1 MPDAKTALD
10 RVVAAFLKLDQTGA
24 AVSPKPAAKP
34 VSVPSEAKPAPQPPA
49 TAKR

>member
-24 AVSPKPAAKP
+24 AVPPKPAPKP
-34 VSVPSEAKPAPQPPA
+34 GSQPSEAKPATQPTP